1 VSAVSPIKLSA
12 SGPGFAAELRGLDLS
27 QAYVPGVT
35 EALRTA
41 LHDHG
46 VLVIRNSGLTDE
58 THIGFSRALGELDQR
73 TGFGLA
79 RNRLAHRELF
89 DASNLDEEGRL
100 LPDDHRRRL
109 YNLGNQLWHTDS
121 SFKQRRAAYSALRGH
136 EVPQS
141 GGDTEFVDLRVAY
154 EALSEAARARLN
166 GLQVEHSL
174 WHSRMSAG
182 FPEPTAEERHRMPP
196 VRHPLVHLHAS
207 GRRALYMGAHASHIV
222 GWDVPSGRALLRE
235 LLDIATRLEGV
246 YRHRWQPN
254 DLVIW
259 DNLCTLHR
267 ATEFDD
273 MTVRRDM
280 RRTTV
285 HEPLRP

>member
-1 VSAVSPIKLSA
+1 MSAVSTIKLNRL
-12 SGPGFAAELRGLDLS
+12 GPGFAAELHGFDLREPLTP
-27 QAYVPGVT
+27 AMAGD
-35 EALRTA
+35 LRSV

-79 RNRLAHRELF
+79 KNRLSYRELF
-89 DASNLDEEGRL
+89 DASNLDEEGRV

-136 EVPQS
+136 EVPRS

-154 EALSEAARARLN
+154 EALTEAERARLN
-166 GLQVEHSL
+166 GLEVEHSL
-174 WHSRMSAG
+174 WHSRMAAG

-196 VRHPLVHLHAS
+196 VRHQLVHVHAS
-207 GRRALYMGAHASHIV
+207 GRRALYIGAHASHIV
-222 GWDVPSGRALLRE
+222 GWDVPSGRALLRN
-235 LLDIATRLEGV
+235 LLDIATRPGCV

-254 DLVIW
+254 DVVIW
-259 DNLCTLHR
+259 DNLCILHR

-273 MTVRRDM
+273 TTVRRDM